1 MLSGL
6 AHICYDFGVVW
17 DVVVYPF
24 RSIEGQSNATVR
36 DVHALTVIH
45 FHESSLIVLAG
56 MNQVVTIELGVI
68 VTAES

>member
-6 AHICYDFGVVW
+6 SHVCYDFCVVW

-24 RSIEGQSNATVR
+24 RSIKGQSNATVR
-36 DVHALTVIH
+36 DVHALAVIH